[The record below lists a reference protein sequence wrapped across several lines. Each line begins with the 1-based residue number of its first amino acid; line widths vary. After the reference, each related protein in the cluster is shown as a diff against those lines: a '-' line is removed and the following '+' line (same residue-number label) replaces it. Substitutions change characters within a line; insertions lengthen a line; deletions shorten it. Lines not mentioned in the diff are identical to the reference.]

1 MTFLRIAGRGVTII
15 KTAILARIL
24 SPVDFGQFGAAALSL
39 SLFEVLTE
47 TGVNQALIYSD
58 KKVEELVNPA
68 WTVAIVRGAIIS
80 ILIAL
85 SAWPVSI
92 FFSDSNLI
100 KLILVLS
107 LVPLIKG
114 FINPMTVEFV
124 KELRFEKE
132 AMFRLTLL
140 IIDGLTAVISAVFL
154 KSAMAFA
161 VAMIVAGAA
170 EVVLSFIYFKIKP
183 RLSFSRQ
190 YLSEIMNYGKWVTL
204 SGIGYWFSSELDD
217 FVAGKAFGIKTL
229 GIYQAA
235 YKISTLPVT
244 EIAGS
249 VNQVS
254 FPVMSKLK
262 DDRTRF
268 WKTFMGSIGVIGGIG
283 IIGGLILWIWPR
295 EVVLI
300 LLGNKWLEAVPLI
313 RILAIF
319 GVVRSVESGIQPVFL
334 ARGRPKV
341 ATIGN
346 FIKVIT
352 LILGLFFLSPF
363 GIEGV
368 AWAALLSGVVVI
380 PFYVWQLGILG
391 NLDR

>member
-1 MTFLRIAGRGVTII
+1 MTVLKILGRGVTIA
-15 KTAILARIL
+15 KTALLARIL
-24 SPVDFGQFGAAALSL
+24 SPVDFGQFGAAVLSL

-58 KKVEELVNPA
+58 KKVEELVNSA
-68 WTVAIVRGAIIS
+68 WTVAIARGAIIS
-80 ILIAL
+80 VLIAL
-85 SAWPVSI
+85 SAWPVSM
-92 FFSDSNLI
+92 FFSDNNLI
-100 KLILVLS
+100 KLILLLA

-124 KELRFEKE
+124 KELQFEKE
-132 AMFRLTLL
+132 AVFRLTLL

-161 VAMIVAGAA
+161 IAMIIAGAA
-170 EVVLSFIYFKIKP
+170 EVILSFIYFKVRP

-190 YLSEIMNYGKWVTL
+190 YLAEIMNYGKWITL
-204 SGIGYWFSSELDD
+204 SGIGYWLSSELDD
-217 FVAGKAFGIKTL
+217 FVAGKAFGMKIL

-262 DDRTRF
+262 DEKTKF
-268 WKTFMGSIGVIGGIG
+268 WKIFAGSIGVIGVIG
-283 IIGGLILWIWPR
+283 VIGGLVLWVWPR

-300 LLGNKWLEAVPLI
+300 LLGDKWLEAVPLI
-313 RILAIF
+313 RILAVF
-319 GVVRSVESGIQPVFL
+319 GVVRSIESGIQPVFL
-334 ARGRPKV
+334 AIGRPKV

-346 FIKVIT
+346 LIKVIS
-352 LILGLFFLSPF
+352 LIFGLLFLVPL
-363 GIEGV
+363 GIEGI
-368 AWAALLSGVVVI
+368 AWAALLSGLAVI
-380 PFYVWQLGILG
+380 PYYGWELRKI
-391 NLDR
+391 R